1 MAAKNKS
8 VTEQRSPKWYKMIRN
23 QILFLNILL
32 LAAILTISISA
43 FRSIRSISGMGTGML
58 QYTATVLGAQADLQM
73 GVTGL
78 SSKVDTYKS
87 SRIDSEK
94 ENLKTQI
101 DKMKD
106 LINKS
111 YDDFDKAGK
120 AYDSKELKAT
130 IADLKTQTDQFV
142 ADADKVVEL
151 ADGGDLTSAIVT
163 YGKSV
168 APEGEKIVTSL
179 ASLKQQAEGVVEST
193 RNYAATTGAA
203 AAATIVGLLII
214 GAVCLFINFF
224 ITYSQVILK
233 LKSMTTEINAIDNG
247 IREGRGDLTARVKT
261 KTSSELM
268 YIEAGI
274 NNLISS
280 LQSAMK
286 SVKESTVELN
296 SNNEEI
302 MEQIS
307 AVNDNV
313 TNTSAAL
320 EELSASMETVSG
332 NTNDMHSKVTDIR
345 DAADAILAQADA
357 GNKTADSIKKEADEI
372 KANAEKKKT
381 DTGAKTQELSEILA
395 KSVKDS
401 EKVKQIDALTETILD
416 IASQTNLLS
425 LNASIEAARAGEAG
439 KGFAVVASEISEL
452 AAHSR
457 ETASNIQDIS
467 KDVTAAVKNLSDN
480 AVNVI
485 DYINTT
491 VIPDY
496 DAYVDTGVKYEK
508 SADILK
514 FTLGKFTERADKLGG
529 IVDEMTTSMDSIA
542 NSVKESSEAINSSA
556 ENSGKIVEQVQGID
570 DAMNSNSKVITE
582 LVETTEKYRKL

>member
-247 IREGRGDLTARVKT
+247 IREDRGDLTARVKT